1 MQRSKSRNHPFSIFA
16 MGGLLLLGVA
26 GCGVTKSSS
35 DPTTPTAP
43 PGPQTYFAPSVSF
56 DGAVSNMSTYT
67 FDDKANTFSQT
78 IFSKLQTVQ
87 PGSQVLDA
95 GLFSVS
101 QRGLRSLSIST
112 TYALDPHNPQA
123 YAPTPFDQVATSS
136 FALELAGQA
145 GGFVQLQATG
155 QNQQSVQQP
164 VVPLVAATQCPNLS
178 SAQTYQF
185 ITIPGALIPAGTGP
199 IGGAWDPATETAYG
213 SVDISSSG
221 STVNF
226 KNIQQFTLPSV
237 GGTGVAQPPS
247 SSPTGICG
255 PTNFGNTIVVP
266 GQAVITNPGV
276 VPPIPVSPQ
285 ATIGI
290 GPSGLLVEDNTG
302 PGGGTLAGSSP
313 PLPYDNVLGAG
324 TGAVGLP
331 KPSAA
336 LDTSAVVGAQYLGFI
351 YAAGVYNN
359 GQNTGWSSHL
369 ASFGF
374 STVPTGCASVAP
386 KTSTLIYGG
395 DFTNDDPSAPAYK
408 DGFGNCNFAIDLGS
422 QSANNGLYL
431 NATVWVG
438 GAPGA
443 AYPTNSTGAAYSF
456 QAVAIAGQ
464 LNGKYAIF
472 LIGTDSTQPWVIY
485 LLQSN

>member
-1 MQRSKSRNHPFSIFA
+1 MQRFKSFNHPYLISA
-16 MGGLLLLGVA
+16 VGGLLLSLWVA
-26 GCGVTKSSS
+26 GCGVSKSPSAPAS
-35 DPTTPTAP
+35 PP

-56 DGAVSNMSTYT
+56 DGAVLSMFTYGL
-67 FDDKANTFSQT
+67 DDKLNTFWQT
-78 IFSKLQTVQ
+78 TYRPQTQ
-87 PGSQVLDA
+87 PGSQVLTA
-95 GLFSVS
+95 GGFSVL

-112 TYALDPHNPQA
+112 TYAVDPHNPQIYVA
-123 YAPTPFDQVATSS
+123 APFGQVTTSS

-155 QNQQSVQQP
+155 KDASGQELSIEQP

-185 ITIPGALIPAGTGP
+185 ITIPAPLIPAGTGP
-199 IGGAWDPATETAYG
+199 TGGTLDPTAETAYG

-226 KNIQQFTLPSV
+226 KNIQQFKL
-237 GGTGVAQPPS
+237 TGAQPSLSSPAAS
-247 SSPTGICG
+247 SSPTGLCG

-266 GQAVITNPGV
+266 GQVTITNPSGV
-276 VPPIPVSPQ
+276 NGGGNNTVSPQ

-290 GPSGLLVEDNTG
+290 GPSGLLVEDN
-302 PGGGTLAGSSP
+302 GSDSV
-313 PLPYDNVLGAG
+313 NFLGAG

-336 LDTSAVVGAQYLGFI
+336 LDTGAVVGAQYLGFI
-351 YAAGVYNN
+351 YAAGIYSGPGNS
-359 GQNTGWSSHL
+359 TGWSSHL

-395 DFTNDDPSAPAYK
+395 DFTNDDPSTSR
-408 DGFGNCNFAIDLGS
+408 DGFGNCDFAIDLGS
-422 QSANNGLYL
+422 QADNGLYPS
-431 NATVWVG
+431 AKVWVG
-438 GAPGA
+438 AGYAGNNSAAP
-443 AYPTNSTGAAYSF
+443 PFS
-456 QAVAIAGQ
+456 AVAIAGQ

-472 LIGTDSTQPWVIY
+472 LIGTDSTQPWAIY